1 MSIDVYK
8 AIMSG
13 GLNLSSPSVN
23 LGNDAIRDIS
33 ALESEL
39 DNPLLEPLV
48 DTSILSSTKTA
59 IRAANTSANASVF
72 HMTSTLNNS
81 LTLTSRSNA
90 INKLD
95 AKADG
100 VAKGCSNTTNMFGSI
115 QGETDS
121 AFSEMQTKANELS
134 QGISDL
140 LAGVIDASEL
150 ESMMTSVSDAI
161 GTVVAS
167 VESLVSKE
175 QELGKDLIQKMEAN
189 SVAQAIST
197 LWKDPC
203 TQAVLDTVLPQNIKD
218 LL

>member
-95 AKADG
+95 AKADS

-175 QELGKDLIQKMEAN
+175 QELGKELIQKLEAN
-189 SVAQAIST
+189 SVAQVIST

>member
-8 AIMSG
+8 AIMGG
-13 GLNLSSPSVN
+13 GLNLSSPSVD

-39 DNPLLEPLV
+39 DNPLLVSLI
-48 DTSILSSTKTA
+48 DSSVLTTTKA
-59 IRAANTSANASVF
+59 SIRAANTSANASVF
-72 HMTSTLNNS
+72 HMTSTVNSS
-81 LTLTSRSNA
+81 LTLTSRSNS

-100 VAKGCSNTTNMFGSI
+100 VTKGCDNTLNMFGSI
-115 QGETDS
+115 QGESDS
-121 AFSEMQTKANELS
+121 AFNEMQSKANELM

-140 LAGVIDASEL
+140 LSGVIDASEL
-150 ESMMTSVSDAI
+150 ESMMASVSDAI
-161 GTVVAS
+161 GTVVAN
-167 VESLVSKE
+167 VETLVSKE
-175 QELGKDLIQKMEAN
+175 QELGKELIQKMEAN
-189 SVAQAIST
+189 SVAQAISA